1 MRKKYYIKYMEN
13 KYLKYKKKYLN
24 LKKEY
29 LNLKKECNKLT
40 GGSET
45 ANYINELDYNQ
56 LIEVLQ
62 ENLQNENTNNIL
74 LIVYAPWCHF
84 CTEFL
89 KNGSYDELIKETE
102 GDNNIYVI
110 NGDKFSKE
118 LEDINLE
125 ILGFPTLFRLSRT
138 EKHSENIEDKEIL
151 KEFNIVDYAGQS
163 TDIKHI
169 INFKNQTF

>member
-29 LNLKKECNKLT
+29 NKLT
-40 GGSET
+40 GGSSET
-45 ANYINELDYNQ
+45 ESYENELDYNQ
-56 LIEVLQ
+56 LIKVLQ
-62 ENLQNENTNNIL
+62 DNLQNENTNNIL

-84 CTEFL
+84 CKEFL
-89 KNGSYDELIKETE
+89 KNGSYEELIKQTE
-102 GDNNIYVI
+102 GNNIYVI
-110 NGDKFSKE
+110 NGDNHSKE

-125 ILGFPTLFRLSRT
+125 ILGFPTLFRLVRI
-138 EKHSENIEDKEIL
+138 KQHSENVENKEIL

-169 INFKNQTF
+169 VDFKNKKF

>member
-29 LNLKKECNKLT
+29 NKLT
-40 GGSET
+40 GGSAT
-45 ANYINELDYNQ
+45 ANYINELDYNR
-56 LIEVLQ
+56 LIEILQ
-62 ENLQNENTNNIL
+62 ENLQNEDTNNIL

-89 KNGSYDELIKETE
+89 KNGSYDELIKQTV

-110 NGDKFSKE
+110 DADKFSKE

-138 EKHSENIEDKEIL
+138 KKHSKNVEDKEIL
-151 KEFNIVDYAGQS
+151 KEFNVVDYAGQS

-169 INFKNQTF
+169 IDFKNQKF

>member
-29 LNLKKECNKLT
+29 NKLK
-40 GGSET
+40 GGSQTDTYE
-45 ANYINELDYNQ
+45 NELDYNQ
-56 LIEVLQ
+56 LIKVLQ

-84 CTEFL
+84 CTQFL

-110 NGDKFSKE
+110 NGDNHSKE

-125 ILGFPTLFRLSRT
+125 ILGFPTLFRLVRIK
-138 EKHSENIEDKEIL
+138 KHSENVENKNIL

-169 INFKNQTF
+169 IDFKNQTF

>member
-1 MRKKYYIKYMEN
+1 MTNYFN

-29 LNLKKECNKLT
+29 NKLT
-40 GGSET
+40 GGSQTET
-45 ANYINELDYNQ
+45 YENELDYTR
-56 LIEVLQ
+56 LIEILQ

-110 NGDKFSKE
+110 NGDQFSKE

-138 EKHSENIEDKEIL
+138 TKHSENIEDKEIL
-151 KEFNIVDYAGQS
+151 KKFNIVDYAGQS

-169 INFKNQTF
+169 IDFKNQTF